1 MARISLCEP
10 EDLPPSLRRMSEE
23 GGHDPMMINMLQ
35 GFAPVPELIE
45 SFMKWY
51 YPWHASDGSVP
62 ARLPARLK
70 ELVRLRIATFTG
82 CRLCKASRQQADT
95 ISEDI
100 AEYIDDPETQEKLS
114 PAEAVAVQ
122 FASKLAADHFSVT
135 DEDFAVLRKHFD
147 NAQILE
153 LLVIVSV
160 IYLGFGRVLSVL
172 ELDNATCP
180 IPSAAPAWTTAPDN
194 AGMQAQRDYRALQ
207 IAAAEA

>member
-10 EDLPPSLRRMSEE
+10 QDLPPSLQRMSEE
-23 GGHDPMMINMLQ
+23 HGHDPMMVNMLQ
-35 GFAPVPELIE
+35 GFAPVPELIQ
-45 SFMKWY
+45 SFMGWY
-51 YPWHASDGSVP
+51 YPWHANGEGVP

-82 CRLCKASRQQADT
+82 CRLCKASRQQPDT
-95 ISEDI
+95 ISEDV
-100 AEYIDDPETQEKLS
+100 AEYIDNPETQEKLS

-122 FASKLAADHFSVT
+122 FAAKLATDHFSVT
-135 DEDFAVLRKHFD
+135 DADFAVLRRHFD

-153 LLVIVSV
+153 LLVMVSV

-180 IPSAAPAWTTAPDN
+180 IPSAAPAWTTAPEN
-194 AGMQAQRDYRALQ
+194 AGMQAQRDYRALH
-207 IAAAEA
+207 AAPVEG